1 MFHQL
6 YVPDRRICQL
16 AHRFRT
22 VGVRDFKRR
31 LKTMKDSVLA
41 DRFLQSC
48 IDLPEDLRGKI
59 VSRLR
64 ALARDPRDRRLGI
77 ARVDGS
83 GSILSLPVDED
94 YRIFFRREKQA
105 TILLSVAGLVS
116 NFGMNA
122 DLMVIAPVDA
132 LERLLVEEKY
142 LLLAKH
148 LLTVPTA
155 TTDLQFRVA
164 EIEEIVRAHLPPEAR
179 RFPNWWANQKTGK
192 RSQAFA
198 WMAAGWLVSKVDVDA
213 DLVKFSR
220 QNVEPGGEG

>member
-1 MFHQL
+1 
-6 YVPDRRICQL
+6 
-16 AHRFRT
+16 
-22 VGVRDFKRR
+22 
-31 LKTMKDSVLA
+31 MKDFVLA

-48 IDLPEDLRGKI
+48 IDLPEDLRRKV

-64 ALARDPRDRRLGI
+64 ALAKDPRDRRLRVARGEGRGI
-77 ARVDGS
+77 
-83 GSILSLPVDED
+83 ILSLPVDED
-94 YRIFFRREKQA
+94 YRIFFRRKKQA
-105 TILLSVAGLVS
+105 TILLSVADLVS
-116 NFGMNA
+116 DFKMNA

-132 LERLLVEEKY
+132 LEKLLVEEKY

-148 LLTVPTA
+148 LLTVPAA
-155 TTDLQFRVA
+155 TRNLQFHVA
-164 EIEEIVRAHLPPEAR
+164 EIEGIVRAHLPPAAR

-192 RSQAFA
+192 RPTAFA

>member
-1 MFHQL
+1 M
-6 YVPDRRICQL
+6 
-16 AHRFRT
+16 
-22 VGVRDFKRR
+22 
-31 LKTMKDSVLA
+31 MKDFILA

-48 IDLPEDLRGKI
+48 IDLPEDLRRKI

-64 ALARDPRDRRLGI
+64 ALARDPRDRRLGV
-77 ARVDGS
+77 ARVEGS

-105 TILLSVAGLVS
+105 TILLSVVDLVS

-122 DLMVIAPVDA
+122 ALMGIAPVDA
-132 LERLLVEEKY
+132 LEKLLVEEKF

-148 LLTVPTA
+148 LLTVPAA
-155 TTDLQFRVA
+155 TTDLQFHVA
-164 EIEEIVRAHLPPEAR
+164 EIEGIVSAHLPPEAR

-192 RSQAFA
+192 RPQAFA
-198 WMAAGWLVSKVDVDA
+198 WIAAGWLVNKVDLDA
-213 DLVKFSR
+213 GLVKFSR